1 MSNPS
6 EPTPEPGAPAAV
18 PPPAATPVEAAV
30 SKETGP
36 GTFSSPGTGEAPGP
50 IPVTIEPAL
59 PPAAE
64 PGGRYQRCGNRAVD
78 RLELLDRKSLD
89 LTW

>member
-36 GTFSSPGTGEAPGP
+36 GTFDRPPT
-50 IPVTIEPAL
+50 
-59 PPAAE
+59 PAA
-64 PGGRYQRCGNRAVD
+64 R
-78 RLELLDRKSLD
+78 
-89 LTW
+89 

>member
-30 SKETGP
+30 VGARP
-36 GTFSSPGTGEAPGP
+36 GTLGST
-50 IPVTIEPAL
+50 
-59 PPAAE
+59 
-64 PGGRYQRCGNRAVD
+64 RHR
-78 RLELLDRKSLD
+78 
-89 LTW
+89 